1 MLDATKNQLI
11 DSIESSPI
19 DENKKEEILKIVY
32 LQSEAN
38 LTSLLNEYTLVF
50 DYNEADSFS
59 FILRTWNFLFVLIAL
74 LIVITVFSYFLFLN
88 QLESVYQVFM
98 CL

>member
-38 LTSLLNEYTLVF
+38 LTSLLN
-50 DYNEADSFS
+50 
-59 FILRTWNFLFVLIAL
+59 
-74 LIVITVFSYFLFLN
+74 
-88 QLESVYQVFM
+88 
-98 CL
+98 